1 MTDTTA
7 PAGQAQSAPTEPR
20 TAWDVVKAF
29 LTRLAEAEP
38 AVTVEQATAELV
50 AQLDTHR
57 LLRTERDQAR
67 ILAAEKAAWVLGR
80 VPDYGE
86 EANRAGR
93 VAHAQWRQL
102 VPEVAFELLAL
113 AMTEGGYARLVA
125 ADAAGR
131 QRMWDS
137 VTRAVPGPH
146 QAQLGPLEDEAVR
159 PGPLMPPLE
168 SEDTTYRLQVP
179 QTVLPEPYASAPQAE
194 NIARTYE
201 ALQAPP
207 PLEQG
212 EPL

>member
-7 PAGQAQSAPTEPR
+7 PAEHPQPAPTEPR
-20 TAWDVVKAF
+20 SAWDVVKAF

-57 LLRTERDQAR
+57 LLRTERDATR
-67 ILAAEKAAWVLGR
+67 IVAAERAAWVLGR

-93 VAHAQWRQL
+93 AAFAQWRQL
-102 VPEVAFELLAL
+102 VPEVSFELLAL
-113 AMTEGGYARLVA
+113 AMADGGYARLVE

-131 QRMWDS
+131 QRMWDG
-137 VTRAVPGPH
+137 VARAVPGPH
-146 QAQLGPLEDEAVR
+146 QAQLGPLEDEPSRDAEGYTD
-159 PGPLMPPLE
+159 GPR
-168 SEDTTYRLQVP
+168 SRWT
-179 QTVLPEPYASAPQAE
+179 
-194 NIARTYE
+194 
-201 ALQAPP
+201 QAPP

>member
-1 MTDTTA
+1 MGAAGHPARTADHRPTEEPLMTDTTA

-102 VPEVAFELLAL
+102 VPEVSFELLAL
-113 AMTEGGYARLVA
+113 AMADGGYARLIE

-137 VTRAVPGPH
+137 VARAVPGPH
-146 QAQLGPLEDEAVR
+146 QAQLGPLEDDPSRDAEGYTDGAR
-159 PGPLMPPLE
+159 PRWTPPP
-168 SEDTTYRLQVP
+168 T
-179 QTVLPEPYASAPQAE
+179 
-194 NIARTYE
+194 
-201 ALQAPP
+201 